1 MIYIIEDDEMMADCI
16 ASYCKSETK
25 IFHNAIDAIQDLDNG
40 LPDLIFLD
48 VLLSGPDGFTFLNEL
63 ASYPDTLSIP
73 VVIITSLNMSNLDLS
88 NYNVVGILNKDT
100 MVPKEVKD
108 YVKRY
113 SHDCN
118 RSASH

>member
-1 MIYIIEDDEMMADCI
+1 MIYVIEDDEIMADCI
-16 ASYCKSETK
+16 AGYCGNKTK
-25 IFHNAIDAIQDLDNG
+25 IFHNAIDAIQSLDDG

-63 ASYPDTLSIP
+63 ASYPDTLNIP

-118 RSASH
+118 SIASH